1 MLSLLLPVAASR
13 DGVACVVVGEGRWM
27 AEVEGG
33 PPLPPDAGERSPLPG
48 DRPHAQPPTSPTLC
62 SPQHWGAGRAGAL
75 AALHSAEAREREA
88 ALRWLGLHAPEA
100 LSLEH
105 AALFHDPDLG
115 VRTAAA
121 VVFRAAAD
129 AALANRA
136 RLALRELVLGSLPE
150 RHAGLRA
157 AAELANPTLAPRLL
171 HYLDDLDAETR
182 RLTLLALAAIPP
194 GLLASDFLRRP
205 AQAALN
211 DPDAGVR

>member
-1 MLSLLLPVAASR
+1 
-13 DGVACVVVGEGRWM
+13 M
-27 AEVEGG
+27 AEAGGG
-33 PPLPPDAGERSPLPG
+33 PPLPPNAGGRSPLPG
-48 DRPHAQPPTSPTLC
+48 DRLSGEASAPPTSS
-62 SPQHWGAGRAGAL
+62 SPQHWGAGGAAAL
-75 AALHSAEAREREA
+75 AALRSPEAREREA
-88 ALRWLGLHAPEA
+88 ALRWLGQHAPEA

-105 AALFHDPDLG
+105 AMLFHDPDLG

-136 RLALRELVLGSLPE
+136 RLALRELVLGNLPE

-171 HYLDDLDAETR
+171 HYLDDPDAETR

-194 GLLASDFLRRP
+194 GLLVPDFLRLR

-211 DPDAGVR
+211 DPDAGVREAAENVLKMTNDE